1 VFQSGG
7 EMENDER
14 IASVIYGLI
23 TLTDKVDSL
32 MQEDGYKRISGI
44 LWAVITFHYQVKNK
58 VCDFI
63 VSCNVKI
70 LHQQQLHIFQ
80 RTAILKF

>member
-1 VFQSGG
+1 
-7 EMENDER
+7 MENDER

-44 LWAVITFHYQVKNK
+44 LWAVINFYYQSKNK
-58 VCDFI
+58 VHDF
-63 VSCNVKI
+63 VHLPLCCS
-70 LHQQQLHIFQ
+70 
-80 RTAILKF
+80 T

>member
-44 LWAVITFHYQVKNK
+44 L
-58 VCDFI
+58 
-63 VSCNVKI
+63 
-70 LHQQQLHIFQ
+70 
-80 RTAILKF
+80 

>member
-44 LWAVITFHYQVKNK
+44 LWAVITFYNQIKNK
-58 VCDFI
+58 IHDFL
-63 VSCNVKI
+63 C
-70 LHQQQLHIFQ
+70 LPLCCF
-80 RTAILKF
+80 T

>member
-32 MQEDGYKRISGI
+32 MQEDGYKRISGV
-44 LWAVITFHYQVKNK
+44 LWSVITYYHQIRN
-58 VCDFI
+58 
-63 VSCNVKI
+63 KI
-70 LHQQQLHIFQ
+70 LNFVWLPLCCF
-80 RTAILKF
+80 T

>member
-1 VFQSGG
+1 
-7 EMENDER
+7 MENDER

-44 LWAVITFHYQVKNK
+44 LWTVITFYYQIKNK
-58 VCDFI
+58 THGFVHLPLCCF
-63 VSCNVKI
+63 
-70 LHQQQLHIFQ
+70 
-80 RTAILKF
+80 T

>member
-23 TLTDKVDSL
+23 TLADKVDSA
-32 MQEDGYKRISGI
+32 MQEEGYKRISG
-44 LWAVITFHYQVKNK
+44 TFQCVLLGRSFSLL
-58 VCDFI
+58 V
-63 VSCNVKI
+63 VV
-70 LHQQQLHIFQ
+70 Q
-80 RTAILKF
+80 RKFL

>member
-1 VFQSGG
+1 MFQSGG

-32 MQEDGYKRISGI
+32 MQEDGYKRISGV
-44 LWAVITFHYQVKNK
+44 LWAG
-58 VCDFI
+58 
-63 VSCNVKI
+63 
-70 LHQQQLHIFQ
+70 
-80 RTAILKF
+80 